1 MDRLGGYIGVDL
13 GCSARTKTPSSA
25 VAVLDERG
33 RLLGTPRHFR
43 TADELVNEIRGYDWS
58 EVILAVDAPRSVP
71 DHRVEDY
78 ARRSCERELRSELG
92 EYVGAFSGVASLYVR
107 WYEIETQHLQ
117 GLKVIE
123 TYPRF
128 VWPRAGLSGSP
139 KEFRKVR
146 EDVWATLGTLVG
158 GSCDGFSHHQVD
170 AVLCAYT
177 AWCYARGEVDWYG
190 QAGGGLLILPAPGRS
205 QRPAPDEERID
216 DRFRRFPCMCR

>member
-92 EYVGAFSGVASLYVR
+92 ERNARG
-107 WYEIETQHLQ
+107 
-117 GLKVIE
+117 
-123 TYPRF
+123 
-128 VWPRAGLSGSP
+128 
-139 KEFRKVR
+139 KVR
-146 EDVWATLGTLVG
+146 K
-158 GSCDGFSHHQVD
+158 
-170 AVLCAYT
+170 
-177 AWCYARGEVDWYG
+177 
-190 QAGGGLLILPAPGRS
+190 P
-205 QRPAPDEERID
+205 RPARAFAQ
-216 DRFRRFPCMCR
+216 RHQLVRKTPCTAYS